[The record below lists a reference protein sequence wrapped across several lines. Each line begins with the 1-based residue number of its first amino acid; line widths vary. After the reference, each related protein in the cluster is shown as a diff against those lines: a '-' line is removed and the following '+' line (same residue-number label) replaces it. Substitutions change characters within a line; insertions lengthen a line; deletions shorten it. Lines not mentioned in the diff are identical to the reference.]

1 MKSYRIPAE
10 PVIFTEEIKKSRFIT
25 LLQHTDG
32 VDDAKQFIQS
42 VKDEYPDAR
51 HHCWAFVAGRS
62 DDSQKLGFSD
72 DGEPTGTAGKP
83 IIAQLL
89 GSEIGEI
96 TAVVVRYFGGI
107 KLGTGGLVRA
117 YGNGVQ
123 QSLKLLITKIKVPQ
137 VLCEITCDYS
147 FINQI
152 ELLVRQ
158 VEGTVITSDFGA
170 DVTLRISIPA
180 TLLSEVG
187 DKLRD
192 LSRGMLELTCLD
204 DIPGN

>member
-1 MKSYRIPAE
+1 MKSYLIPAE
-10 PVIFTEEIKKSRFIT
+10 PVMFTEEIKKSRFIT

-51 HHCWAFVAGRS
+51 HHCWAFVAGRP

-137 VLCEITCDYS
+137 ILCEITCDYS

-158 VEGTVITSDFGA
+158 VEGTVIASDFGA

>member
-1 MKSYRIPAE
+1 MKSYLIPAE
-10 PVIFTEEIKKSRFIT
+10 PVMFTEEIKKSRFIT

-51 HHCWAFVAGRS
+51 HHCWAFVAGRP

-137 VLCEITCDYS
+137 ILCEITCDYS

-152 ELLVRQ
+152 EMLVRQ
-158 VEGTVITSDFGA
+158 VEGTVIASDFGA

-180 TLLSEVG
+180 TLLSEVD

-192 LSRGMLELTCLD
+192 LSRGMLGLTCLD

>member
-1 MKSYRIPAE
+1 MKSYLIPAE
-10 PVIFTEEIKKSRFIT
+10 PVMFTEEIKKSRFIT

-51 HHCWAFVAGRS
+51 HHCWAFVAGRP

-123 QSLKLLITKIKVPQ
+123 QSLKLLITRIKVPQ

-180 TLLSEVG
+180 TLLSKVG

>member
-1 MKSYRIPAE
+1 MKSYLIPAE
-10 PVIFTEEIKKSRFIT
+10 PVMFTEEIKKSRFIT

-51 HHCWAFVAGRS
+51 HHCWAFVAGRP

-137 VLCEITCDYS
+137 ILCEITCDYS

-180 TLLSEVG
+180 TLLCEVG

>member
-1 MKSYRIPAE
+1 MKSYLIPAE
-10 PVIFTEEIKKSRFIT
+10 PVMFTEEIKKSRFIT

-51 HHCWAFVAGRS
+51 HHCWAFVAGRP

>member
-1 MKSYRIPAE
+1 MKSYLIPAE
-10 PVIFTEEIKKSRFIT
+10 PVMFTEEIKKSRFIT

-51 HHCWAFVAGRS
+51 HHCWAFVAGRP

-123 QSLKLLITKIKVPQ
+123 QSLKLLITKMKVPQ
-137 VLCEITCDYS
+137 ILCEITCDYS

-158 VEGTVITSDFGA
+158 VEGTVIASDFGA

>member
-1 MKSYRIPAE
+1 MKSYLIPAE
-10 PVIFTEEIKKSRFIT
+10 PVMFTEEIKKSRFIT

-51 HHCWAFVAGRS
+51 HHCWAFVAGRP

-158 VEGTVITSDFGA
+158 VEGTVIASDFGA

>member
-51 HHCWAFVAGRS
+51 HHCWAFVAGRP

>member
-1 MKSYRIPAE
+1 MKSYLIPAE
-10 PVIFTEEIKKSRFIT
+10 PVMFTEEIKKSRFIT

-51 HHCWAFVAGRS
+51 HHCWAFVAGRP

-137 VLCEITCDYS
+137 VLCEVTCDYS
-147 FINQI
+147 FINQV
-152 ELLVRQ
+152 ELLIRQ
-158 VEGTVITSDFGA
+158 VEGTIIASDFGA

>member
-1 MKSYRIPAE
+1 MKSYLIPAE
-10 PVIFTEEIKKSRFIT
+10 PVMFTEEIKKSRFIT

-51 HHCWAFVAGRS
+51 HHCWAFVAGS
-62 DDSQKLGFSD
+62 PDDSQKLGFSD

-123 QSLKLLITKIKVPQ
+123 QSLRLLITKIKVPQ

-158 VEGTVITSDFGA
+158 VEGTVIASDFGA

>member
-1 MKSYRIPAE
+1 MKSYLIPAE
-10 PVIFTEEIKKSRFIT
+10 PVMFTEEIKKSRFIT

-51 HHCWAFVAGRS
+51 HHCWAFVAGRP

-123 QSLKLLITKIKVPQ
+123 QSLRLLITKIKVPQ
-137 VLCEITCDYS
+137 VLCEVTCDYS

-152 ELLVRQ
+152 ELLIRQ
-158 VEGTVITSDFGA
+158 VEGTIIASDFGA

>member
-1 MKSYRIPAE
+1 MKSYLILAE
-10 PVIFTEEIKKSRFIT
+10 PVMFTEEIKKSRFIT

-42 VKDEYPDAR
+42 VKDEYPDAW
-51 HHCWAFVAGRS
+51 HHCWAFVAGRP

-123 QSLKLLITKIKVPQ
+123 QSLKLLITKMKVPQ
-137 VLCEITCDYS
+137 ILCEITCDYS

-158 VEGTVITSDFGA
+158 VEGTVIASDFGA

>member
-1 MKSYRIPAE
+1 MKSYLIPAE
-10 PVIFTEEIKKSRFIT
+10 PVMFTEEIKKSRFIT

-51 HHCWAFVAGRS
+51 HHCWAFVAGRP

-137 VLCEITCDYS
+137 VLCEVTCDYS

-158 VEGTVITSDFGA
+158 VEGTVINSDFGA

>member
-10 PVIFTEEIKKSRFIT
+10 PVMFTEEIKKSRFIT

-32 VDDAKQFIQS
+32 VNDAKQFIQS

-51 HHCWAFVAGRS
+51 HHCWAFVAGRP

>member
-1 MKSYRIPAE
+1 MKSYLIPAE
-10 PVIFTEEIKKSRFIT
+10 PVMFTEEIKKSRFIT

-51 HHCWAFVAGRS
+51 HHCWAFVAGRP

-123 QSLKLLITKIKVPQ
+123 QSLRLLITKIKVPQ
-137 VLCEITCDYS
+137 ALCEVTCDYS

-152 ELLVRQ
+152 ELLIRQ
-158 VEGTVITSDFGA
+158 VEGTIIASDFGA

>member
-10 PVIFTEEIKKSRFIT
+10 PVMFTEEIKKSRFIT

-51 HHCWAFVAGRS
+51 HHCWAFVAGRP

>member
-1 MKSYRIPAE
+1 MKSYLIPAE
-10 PVIFTEEIKKSRFIT
+10 PVMFTEEIKKSRFIT

-51 HHCWAFVAGRS
+51 HHCWAFVAGRP

-137 VLCEITCDYS
+137 ILCEITCDYS

-158 VEGTVITSDFGA
+158 VEGTVIASDFGA

-192 LSRGMLELTCLD
+192 LSRGMLELTCID